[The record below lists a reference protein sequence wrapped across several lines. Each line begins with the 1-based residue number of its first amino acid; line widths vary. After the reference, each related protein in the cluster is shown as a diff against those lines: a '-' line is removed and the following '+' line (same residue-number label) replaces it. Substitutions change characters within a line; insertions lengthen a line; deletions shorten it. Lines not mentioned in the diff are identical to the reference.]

1 MLEKQSTFTT
11 GEEFDLVLTAS
22 SSNLGACISDM
33 EMKVEGING
42 VISGETGTA
51 SIKGIAVSF
60 QEEDKENTI
69 LLPVG
74 GCDMNS
80 HQSVRHQ
87 KLEDDCSIL
96 PNIVDES
103 AASKG
108 RLVLF
113 TTRGADNLW
122 DFKFRP
128 DDRLLFGRES
138 AGVPDEVH
146 DQADARVIIPIRPE
160 TRSLNVV
167 VSAGIALA
175 EAQRQ
180 LR

>member
-1 MLEKQSTFTT
+1 MRVAACF
-11 GEEFDLVLTAS
+11 GADLDVIEPCAFPLTA
-22 SSNLGACISDM
+22 
-33 EMKVEGING
+33 KGIRKAAMDYQ
-42 VISGETGTA
+42 A
-51 SIKGIAVSF
+51 SIS
-60 QEEDKENTI
+60 
-69 LLPVG
+69 P
-74 GCDMNS
+74 
-80 HQSVRHQ
+80 VRHSSWSRY
-87 KLEDDCSIL
+87 LASR
-96 PNIVDES
+96 P
-103 AASKG
+103 ASKG

-146 DQADARVIIPIRPE
+146 DQAEARVIIPIRPE

>member
-1 MLEKQSTFTT
+1 MRIVFFQP
-11 GEEFDLVLTAS
+11 DIPQ
-22 SSNLGACISDM
+22 NLGAAMRVAACFGADLDVI
-33 EMKVEGING
+33 EPCAFPLTAKGIRKAAMDYQ
-42 VISGETGTA
+42 A
-51 SIKGIAVSF
+51 SIS
-60 QEEDKENTI
+60 
-69 LLPVG
+69 P
-74 GCDMNS
+74 
-80 HQSVRHQ
+80 VRHSSWSRY
-87 KLEDDCSIL
+87 LAS
-96 PNIVDES
+96 PP
-103 AASKG
+103 ASKG